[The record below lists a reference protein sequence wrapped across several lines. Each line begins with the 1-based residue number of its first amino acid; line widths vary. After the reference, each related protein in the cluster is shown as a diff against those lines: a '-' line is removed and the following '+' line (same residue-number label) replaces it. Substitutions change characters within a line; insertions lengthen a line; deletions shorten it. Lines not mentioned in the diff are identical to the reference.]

1 MPHHSK
7 AQVLEQIHLTPFFV
21 FFYHADLYICRKVVR
36 ACYEGGIRVFEFTN
50 RGENAPAVFA
60 ELRPWAN
67 DEFPDLVFGAGT
79 IYRAAEAEHYI
90 GMGADFI
97 VSPAVDE
104 AVARKCRQHEV
115 PWIPG
120 CLTPTEIHLAEQL
133 GAAIIKIFPVVA
145 SGGPDYIRAM
155 HGPSPHTRFMP
166 TGQLKPTEESLKPW
180 LEAGAYCVGL
190 GSGLVT
196 REIIQNA
203 KFDKLANLCADTLQI
218 INNHRNTYYT

>member
-1 MPHHSK
+1 MPHHAK
-7 AQVLEQIHLTPFFV
+7 AKVLEQINLTPFFV
-21 FFYHADLYICRKVVR
+21 FFHHADPDLCRQVIR
-36 ACYEGGIRVFEFTN
+36 ACYKGGIRIFEFTN
-50 RGENAPAVFA
+50 RGEHAPGVFGS
-60 ELRPWAN
+60 LRPWAQV
-67 DEFPDLVFGAGT
+67 EYPDLVFGAGT
-79 IYRAAEAEHYI
+79 IYRAGDADSFI
-90 GMGADFI
+90 SMGADFI
-97 VSPAVDE
+97 VSPVVDE
-104 AVARKCRQHEV
+104 GVARSCQRHGI

-120 CLTPTEIHLAEQL
+120 CLTPTEIYRAEQS

-196 REIIQNA
+196 REIIQA
-203 KFDKLANLCADTLQI
+203 GDFSNLTRTCADTLQI
-218 INNHRNTYYT
+218 IYNHRKTYYT

>member
-1 MPHHSK
+1 MPHHTK
-7 AQVLEQIHLTPFFV
+7 AQVLEQINLTPFFV
-21 FFYHADLYICRKVVR
+21 FFYHAEPDTCRKVVG
-36 ACYEGGIRVFEFTN
+36 ACYEGGVRVFEFTN
-50 RGENAPAVFA
+50 RGENASEVFA

-67 DEFPDLVFGAGT
+67 GEFPDLLFGAGT
-79 IYRAAEAEHYI
+79 IYQATEADSYI
-90 GMGADFI
+90 SMGADFI

-104 AVARKCRQHEV
+104 GVARSCRQHEI

-120 CLTPTEIHLAEQL
+120 CLTPTEIYRAEQL

-155 HGPSPHTRFMP
+155 HGPSPHTMFMP

-196 REIIQNA
+196 REIIQSGE
-203 KFDKLANLCADTLQI
+203 FGKLTGVCADTLQI
-218 INNHRNTYYT
+218 INNHRKTYYT